1 MDAGGGKNN
10 QNPNIR
16 NQMKAEPL
24 KKEIYNKAKELGVKY
39 ILLQFSGGSDEGN
52 LYVDMGPD
60 YIQDLANEI
69 EDWAWNVYEFSGA
82 GDGSEYGDNI
92 EYDLVKNKVKTDDWF
107 YSRQEGESYE
117 ESLELAEAE
126 EEE

>member
-60 YIQDLANEI
+60 YNQDLADEI
-69 EDWAWNVYEFSGA
+69 EDWAWNVYEYSGA
-82 GDGSEYGDNI
+82 GDGSDYGDNI
-92 EYDLVKNKVKTDDWF
+92 EYDLVNNKVKTNEWF
-107 YSRQEGESYE
+107 YSRQDGEYDE
-117 ESLELAEAE
+117 DSLEFSESE
-126 EEE
+126 E

>member
-1 MDAGGGKNN
+1 MDADGGKNN

-24 KKEIYNKAKELGVKY
+24 KKEIYNKAKELGVEY

-52 LYVDMGPD
+52 LYIEMGPD
-60 YIQDLANEI
+60 YIQDLASEV
-69 EDWAWNVYEFSGA
+69 EDWAWEVYDYSGA

-92 EYDLVKNKVKTDDWF
+92 EYDLVKNKVKTSEW
-107 YSRQEGESYE
+107 YYTRQDGECGE
-117 ESLELAEAE
+117 DEIEIDE
-126 EEE
+126 EE